1 MVWTWFSFPT
11 SFQLLAP
18 PLATLELAQNTNF
31 LRKLYHTYVS
41 SEGGILGD
49 KYNNDL
55 RGLAEI
61 DAHSV
66 ELALSVHYAL
76 PDITDGPLVKKS
88 IRASWSLNKGMPV
101 APPEDILT
109 EGVEGT
115 KGQHG
120 QKRQGEDKS

>member
-1 MVWTWFSFPT
+1 MDIVFISHILSAACT
-11 SFQLLAP
+11 
-18 PLATLELAQNTNF
+18 TLGHPGACPNTKF

-66 ELALSVHYAL
+66 EMALSVHYDL
-76 PDITDGPLVKKS
+76 SDITDGPLVKKKHQS
-88 IRASWSLNKGMPV
+88 FLGSEQ
-101 APPEDILT
+101 EDACCT
-109 EGVEGT
+109 
-115 KGQHG
+115 
-120 QKRQGEDKS
+120 S